1 MGRHRRPH
9 HCHGPRP
16 VEPSGEP
23 YRRLLHRSLHVHS
36 HFPNPQKV
44 SISTTL
50 IRKGRVFVKTD
61 GGQPVAIGQDAAGTG
76 SVKASRL
83 PDLYNQT
90 EVDSQATNITET
102 EITALGLGSAS
113 RDSTGD
119 FATAAQGTIADDSL
133 QKASNLSDLAS
144 ASSAR
149 TNLVLGTAAQAATID
164 FATAAQGI
172 LADSATQPGDNVSTL
187 TNDSGF
193 ITAAN
198 NLSDLAAAAT
208 ARTNLGLGTIATQ
221 AANAVAITGGTVSG
235 TIMTLPT
242 YTVSSAP
249 SASPAGQIIFVSDG
263 NSGAATVAVSDG
275 SAFKIVA
282 LGATITT

>member
-1 MGRHRRPH
+1 
-9 HCHGPRP
+9 
-16 VEPSGEP
+16 
-23 YRRLLHRSLHVHS
+23 
-36 HFPNPQKV
+36 V

-119 FATAAQGTIADDSL
+119 FATAAQGTTADDSL
-133 QKASNLSDLAS
+133 QKASNLSDLAA
-144 ASSAR
+144 ASTAR
-149 TNLVLGTAAQAATID
+149 TNLGLGTAATAATSD
-164 FATAAQGI
+164 FATAAQGAK
-172 LADSATQPGDNVSTL
+172 ADTALQ
-187 TNDSGF
+187 
-193 ITAAN
+193 AAN

-208 ARTNLGLGTIATQ
+208 ARSNLGLGTIATQ
-221 AANAVAITGGTVSG
+221 AANGVAITGGTISG
-235 TIMTLPT
+235 TIVTLPT

-263 NSGAATVAVSDG
+263 NSGAATAAVSDG
-275 SAFKIVA
+275 SNFKIVA
-282 LGATITT
+282 LGGTITT